1 MEVSPKTIHFQKKG
15 PSPLIPQLELPAN
28 HLAALLLLACNYLRP
43 RGLAQVSARDVLE
56 ATGATKSRAY
66 ELARELSERLTDLVV
81 PVGRPPTGVAE
92 PVAVTGRE
100 LGRQVLEYLLRHPGA
115 AQRTSTKT
123 HYDDGYRD
131 FVVQLCMQHGE
142 LDVAELAD
150 AFLLP
155 VTTLRDWLRAARTEV
170 EPPPPPTRPASTV
183 GSVSDLHAQTV
194 LAQWSSWRGTFSAFC
209 EHVRRHHGV
218 PLGRTAIASLLE
230 LTGRRKP
237 NRRPGRSPDE
247 IATRDSFESFFPNA
261 VWIGDGYE
269 FGVELDGERF
279 DFNLELIIDG
289 NSAAAVGLDVRDHED
304 SAAVIASF
312 EHGVHTTTSAP
323 LALLLD
329 NKPPNHTSAVH
340 EALEGTLVIP
350 ATKARPQNK
359 GHVEGAFGLFS
370 QHAPP
375 LRLDGDTPKQRAASL
390 ALLCMQLFFAALN
403 MRPRAGKRGRSRI
416 ELHSEVTPTP
426 EQIEQA
432 KAALQARLDK
442 QLAAQQ
448 TLRERQDPAKRAY
461 LDAALERLGLSDP
474 TGHVQ
479 AAIAGYALDDIAN
492 GVAIFEGKQ
501 RAQTLPEGVDVRYLL
516 GIVRNIAKQREGM
529 AIATALWDERMK
541 ARDAVFVALGAE
553 RDALAHIDDDAR
565 LIDLVDRALDADH
578 EIDRY
583 FWLTAVGELVLTHS
597 PDQRRAAFE
606 RAARR
611 IHTSFRVPHERRL
624 DATRVIASKLVAL
637 A

>member
-1 MEVSPKTIHFQKKG
+1 M
-15 PSPLIPQLELPAN
+15 IPQLELPAN
-28 HLAALLLLACNYLRP
+28 HLAALLLLACNFLRSC
-43 RGLAQVSARDVLE
+43 GLARVSAQDVLE
-56 ATGATKSRAY
+56 VTGATKSRAY
-66 ELARELSERLTDLVV
+66 ELARELPERLTDLVV
-81 PVGRPPTGVAE
+81 PVGRPPTIVAPPAE
-92 PVAVTGRE
+92 SASRE
-100 LGRQVLEYLLRHPGA
+100 LGRAALEYLLTHPGA
-115 AQRTSTKT
+115 AQRTSTKS

-131 FVVQLCMQHGE
+131 FVVQLCMQHSE

-150 AFLLP
+150 ALLVP
-155 VTTLRDWLRAARTEV
+155 VTTLRDWLRAARTES
-170 EPPPPPTRPASTV
+170 EPAPPRLASTV

-194 LAQWSSWRGTFSAFC
+194 LAQWPSWRGTFSAFC
-209 EHVRRHHGV
+209 EHVKRHHGV

-261 VWIGDGYE
+261 VWVGDGYE
-269 FGVELDGERF
+269 FVVELDGERF
-279 DFNLELIIDG
+279 DFNLELMIDAH
-289 NSAAAVGLDVRDHED
+289 SAAAVGLDVREHED

-312 EHGVHTTTSAP
+312 EDAVHTTSSAP
-323 LALLLD
+323 LAVLLD
-329 NKPPNHTSAVH
+329 NKAPNHTQAVH

-390 ALLCMQLFFAALN
+390 ALLCMQLFFAAMN
-403 MRPRAGKRGRSRI
+403 MRPRLGKHGRSRI
-416 ELHSEVTPTP
+416 ELHREVKPTS

-432 KAALQARLDK
+432 KAALQARLAK

-448 TLRERQDPAKRAY
+448 TLRARQDPAKRTY
-461 LDAALERLGLSDP
+461 LDAALVRLGLSDP

-479 AAIAGYALDDIAN
+479 AAIAGYGLDDIAN
-492 GVAIFEGKQ
+492 GVAIFQGKQ
-501 RAQTLPEGVDVRYLL
+501 HAKTLPEGVDIRYLL
-516 GIVRNIAKQREGM
+516 GIVRNIAQQREGM
-529 AIATALWDERMK
+529 AIATALWDERMQ

-553 RDALAHIDDDAR
+553 RDALTHTDNDVR
-565 LIDLVDRALDADH
+565 LIDLIDRGINAEQ
-578 EIDRY
+578 EIERY
-583 FWLTAVGELVLTHS
+583 FWLTAAGELVLMY
-597 PDQRRAAFE
+597 PIDQRRAVFE
-606 RAARR
+606 RATRR
-611 IHTSFRVPHERRL
+611 IHTSFRVPHQRRL

>member
-1 MEVSPKTIHFQKKG
+1 M
-15 PSPLIPQLELPAN
+15 IPQLELPAN
-28 HLAALLLLACNYLRP
+28 HLAALLLLACNYLGA
-43 RGLAQVSARDVLE
+43 RGLAQVHARDLLE

-66 ELARELSERLTDLVV
+66 ELARELSDRLTDLVV
-81 PVGRPPTGVAE
+81 PVGRPATKIAVPAAVA
-92 PVAVTGRE
+92 GRD
-100 LGRQVLEYLLRHPGA
+100 LGRQVFEYLLTHPGA

-131 FVVQLCMQHGE
+131 FVVQLCTLHGE

-150 AFLLP
+150 ALLLP

-170 EPPPPPTRPASTV
+170 EPTPPPPPPRTV
-183 GSVSDLHAQTV
+183 SPLATVSDLHAQTV
-194 LAQWSSWRGTFSAFC
+194 LAQWSNWHGKFSAFC
-209 EHVRRHHGV
+209 EHVQRHHGV

-237 NRRPGRSPDE
+237 KRRPGRSPDE
-247 IATRDSFESFFPNA
+247 IATRNSFESFFPNA
-261 VWIGDGYE
+261 VWVGDGYE

-279 DFNLELIIDG
+279 DFNLELIIDAH
-289 NSAAAVGLDVRDHED
+289 SAAAVGLDVRDHED

-312 EHGVHTTTSAP
+312 EDGVHTTSSAP
-323 LALLLD
+323 IALLLD
-329 NKPPNHTSAVH
+329 NKPPNHTPAVH
-340 EALEGTLVIP
+340 EALAGTLVIP

-359 GHVEGAFGLFS
+359 AHVEGAFGLFS
-370 QHAPP
+370 QHAP
-375 LRLDGDTPKQRAASL
+375 LLSLDGDTPKQRAASF
-390 ALLCMQLFFAALN
+390 ALLCMQLFFAAMN

-416 ELHSEVTPTP
+416 ELHREITPTP

-432 KAALQARLDK
+432 KAALKARLDK
-442 QLAAQQ
+442 QLAAQR

-461 LDAALERLGLSDP
+461 LDAALFRLELSDP

-479 AAIAGYALDDIAN
+479 AAIAGYDLDDIAN
-492 GVAIFEGKQ
+492 GVAIFDGKQ
-501 RAQTLPEGVDVRYLL
+501 RAKTLPEGVDVRYLL
-516 GIVRNIAKQREGM
+516 GIVMNIAKQREGM

-553 RDALAHIDDDAR
+553 RDALTHTDDHAR
-565 LIDLVDRALDADH
+565 LIDFVDRALNAEQ
-578 EIDRY
+578 EIERH
-583 FWLTAVGELVLTHS
+583 FWLTAVAEIVLEHPT
-597 PDQRRAAFE
+597 DQRRAVFE
-606 RAARR
+606 RVAGRL
-611 IHTSFRVPHERRL
+611 HTSFRVPYERRL

>member
-1 MEVSPKTIHFQKKG
+1 M
-15 PSPLIPQLELPAN
+15 IPQLELPAN
-28 HLAALLLLACNYLRP
+28 HLAALLLLACNYLRAW
-43 RGLAQVSARDVLE
+43 GLAQVSARDLLE

-66 ELARELSERLTDLVV
+66 ELARELSERLADLVV
-81 PVGRPPTGVAE
+81 PVGRPPTSVAE
-92 PVAVTGRE
+92 PVAVAGRE
-100 LGRQVLEYLLRHPGA
+100 LGRNVLEYLLMHPGA
-115 AQRTSTKT
+115 AQRTSSKT

-131 FVVQLCMQHGE
+131 FVVQLCTQHGE

-150 AFLLP
+150 ALMLP
-155 VTTLRDWLRAARTEV
+155 VTTLRDWLRAARTKV
-170 EPPPPPTRPASTV
+170 EPTPTRPATTV

-194 LAQWSSWRGTFSAFC
+194 LAQWSNWRGTFSAFC
-209 EHVRRHHGV
+209 EHVQRHHGV

-237 NRRPGRSPDE
+237 KRRPGRSPDE

-261 VWIGDGYE
+261 VWVGDGYE
-269 FGVELDGERF
+269 FFVELDGERF
-279 DFNLELIIDG
+279 DFNLELIMDAH
-289 NSAAAVGLDVRDHED
+289 SAAAVGLDVRDHED

-312 EHGVHTTTSAP
+312 EDAVHTTSSP
-323 LALLLD
+323 SIALLLD
-329 NKPPNHTSAVH
+329 NKPPNHTPAVH
-340 EALEGTLVIP
+340 EALAGTLVIP

-375 LRLDGDTPKQRAASL
+375 LRLDGDTPKQRAQAL
-390 ALLCMQLFFAALN
+390 ALLCMQLFFAAMNL
-403 MRPRAGKRGRSRI
+403 RPRAGKRGRSRI
-416 ELHSEVTPTP
+416 ELHREVTPTP

-448 TLRERQDPAKRAY
+448 TLRERQNPAKRAY
-461 LDAALERLGLSDP
+461 LDAALERLELSDT

-492 GVAIFEGKQ
+492 GVAIFEGKR
-501 RAQTLPEGVDVRYLL
+501 RAKTLPEGVVVRYLL

-541 ARDAVFVALGAE
+541 ARDAVFVALGAQ
-553 RDALAHIDDDAR
+553 RDALTHDDDHAR
-565 LIDLVDRALDADH
+565 LIDFVDRAINAEH
-578 EIDRY
+578 EIERY

-597 PDQRRAAFE
+597 IDQRRAAFE
-606 RAARR
+606 RVARR
-611 IHTSFRVPHERRL
+611 IHTSFRVSYERRL

>member
-1 MEVSPKTIHFQKKG
+1 M
-15 PSPLIPQLELPAN
+15 IPQLELPAN
-28 HLAALLLLACNYLRP
+28 HLAALLLLACNYLRA
-43 RGLAQVSARDVLE
+43 RGLAQVSARDLLE

-66 ELARELSERLTDLVV
+66 ELAREFSERLTDLVV
-81 PVGRPPTGVAE
+81 PVGRPPTSAAE
-92 PVAVTGRE
+92 PAAVTGRE
-100 LGRQVLEYLLRHPGA
+100 LGRDVFEYLLTHPGA

-131 FVVQLCMQHGE
+131 FVVQLCTQHGE

-150 AFLLP
+150 ALLLP
-155 VTTLRDWLRAARTEV
+155 VTTLRDWLRATRTEA
-170 EPPPPPTRPASTV
+170 EPTPTRPATTV
-183 GSVSDLHAQTV
+183 GSSSDLHAQTV
-194 LAQWSSWRGTFSAFC
+194 LAQWSSWHGTFSAFC
-209 EHVRRHHGV
+209 EHVQRHHGV

-230 LTGRRKP
+230 LTGRRNP
-237 NRRPGRSPDE
+237 NRRSGRSPDE
-247 IATRDSFESFFPNA
+247 IATRNSFESFFPNA
-261 VWIGDGYE
+261 VWVGDGYE
-269 FGVELDGERF
+269 FGVELDGECF
-279 DFNLELIIDG
+279 DFNLELIIDAH
-289 NSAAAVGLDVRDHED
+289 SAAAVGLDVRDHED

-312 EHGVHTTTSAP
+312 EAAVHTTSSP
-323 LALLLD
+323 SLALLLD
-329 NKPPNHTSAVH
+329 NKPSNHAPAVH
-340 EALEGTLVIP
+340 QALEGTLVIP

-375 LRLDGDTPKQRAASL
+375 LRLDGDTPKQRAQAL

-416 ELHSEVTPTP
+416 ELHREVTPTL

-492 GVAIFEGKQ
+492 GVAIFDGMQ

-541 ARDAVFVALGAE
+541 ARDAVFVALVAE
-553 RDALAHIDDDAR
+553 RDALTHDDDDAR
-565 LIDLVDRALDADH
+565 LIDFVDRALNADH
-578 EIDRY
+578 EIERY
-583 FWLTAVGELVLTHS
+583 FWLTAVVELVLTHS
-597 PDQRRAAFE
+597 TDQRRTVFE

-611 IHTSFRVPHERRL
+611 IHTSFRVPLERRL
-624 DATRVIASKLVAL
+624 DATRAIASKLVAL

>member
-1 MEVSPKTIHFQKKG
+1 
-15 PSPLIPQLELPAN
+15 LIPQLELPAN
-28 HLAALLLLACNYLRP
+28 YLAALLLLACNYLRS
-43 RGLAQVSARDVLE
+43 RGLAQVSAQDVLE

-66 ELARELSERLTDLVV
+66 ELARELSERLAELVV
-81 PVGRPPTGVAE
+81 PVGRPATRIAE
-92 PVAVTGRE
+92 PAVVAGRAAVGRE
-100 LGRQVLEYLLRHPGA
+100 LTRHLLDYLLKHPGA

-131 FVVQLCMQHGE
+131 FVVQLCTQHSE

-150 AFLLP
+150 ALLLP
-155 VTTLRDWLRAARTEV
+155 VTTLRDWLRATRAEV
-170 EPPPPPTRPASTV
+170 EPTPTRDADTPGPSPATTTD
-183 GSVSDLHAQTV
+183 GSVADLHAQTV
-194 LAQWSSWRGTFSAFC
+194 LAQWSSWHGKFSAFC
-209 EHVRRHHGV
+209 EHVKRHHGV

-261 VWIGDGYE
+261 VWVGDGYE

-279 DFNLELIIDG
+279 DFNLELIIDAH
-289 NSAAAVGLDVRDHED
+289 SAAAVGLDVRDHED

-312 EHGVHTTTSAP
+312 EDGVHTTTSLP
-323 LALLLD
+323 IALLLD
-329 NKPPNHTSAVH
+329 NKPPNHTPAVH

-390 ALLCMQLFFAALN
+390 ATLCMQLFFAAMN

-416 ELHSEVTPTP
+416 ELHRDVTPTP
-426 EQIEQA
+426 EQVEQA

-442 QLAAQQ
+442 QLAAQK

-461 LDAALERLGLSDP
+461 LDAALVRLGLSDP
-474 TGHVQ
+474 IGHVQ

-501 RAQTLPEGVDVRYLL
+501 RAKTLPEGVDVRYLL

-541 ARDAVFVALGAE
+541 ASEAVFVALGAQ
-553 RDALAHIDDDAR
+553 RDALTHDDDHAR
-565 LIDLVDRALDADH
+565 LIDFVDRALTTEY
-578 EIDRY
+578 EIERH
-583 FWLTAVGELVLTHS
+583 FWLTAVVELVLTH
-597 PDQRRAAFE
+597 PTDQRRAGFE

-611 IHTSFRVPHERRL
+611 IHASFRVPYERRL

>member
-1 MEVSPKTIHFQKKG
+1 
-15 PSPLIPQLELPAN
+15 LIPQLALPAN
-28 HLAALLLLACNYLRP
+28 YLAALLLLACNFLRE
-43 RGLAQVSARDVLE
+43 RGLAQVSAQDVLE

-66 ELARELSERLTDLVV
+66 ELARDLSDRLADLVV
-81 PVGRPPTGVAE
+81 PVGRPPTKIAE
-92 PVAVTGRE
+92 PAVVAGRAAVDRE
-100 LGRQVLEYLLRHPGA
+100 LTRDVLAYLLAHPGA

-131 FVVQLCMQHGE
+131 LVVRLCTQHSE

-150 AFLLP
+150 ALMLP
-155 VTTLRDWLRAARTEV
+155 VTTLRDWLRAARACVDPST
-170 EPPPPPTRPASTV
+170 PTRDTDAADPSPATMA

-194 LAQWSSWRGTFSAFC
+194 LVQWSSWRGTFSAFC
-209 EHVRRHHGV
+209 EHVQHHHGV

-261 VWIGDGYE
+261 VWVGDGYE
-269 FGVELDGERF
+269 FSVELDGERF
-279 DFNLELIIDG
+279 DFNLELIVDA
-289 NSAAAVGLDVRDHED
+289 NTAAAVGLDVRDHED
-304 SAAVIASF
+304 SAAVISSF
-312 EHGVHTTTSAP
+312 EDAVHTTSSASI
-323 LALLLD
+323 ALLLD
-329 NKPPNHTSAVH
+329 NKPSNHAPTVH
-340 EALEGTLVIP
+340 EAFAGTLVIP

-375 LRLDGDTPKQRAASL
+375 LRLDGDTPKQRAQAL
-390 ALLCMQLFFAALN
+390 ALLCMQLFFAAMN
-403 MRPRAGKRGRSRI
+403 MRPRADKRGRSRI
-416 ELHSEVTPTP
+416 ELHRQVTPTP

-461 LDAALERLGLSDP
+461 LDAALEHLGLSDP

-501 RAQTLPEGVDVRYLL
+501 RTETLPEGVDVRYLL

-529 AIATALWDERMK
+529 AITTALWDERMK

-553 RDALAHIDDDAR
+553 RDTLTHTDDLAR
-565 LIDLVDRALDADH
+565 LIDFVDRAINADH
-578 EIDRY
+578 EIERY
-583 FWLTAVGELVLTHS
+583 FWLTAVGELVLTH
-597 PDQRRAAFE
+597 PIDQRRAVFE
-606 RAARR
+606 RAAGR
-611 IHTSFRVPHERRL
+611 IHTSFRVPYERRL